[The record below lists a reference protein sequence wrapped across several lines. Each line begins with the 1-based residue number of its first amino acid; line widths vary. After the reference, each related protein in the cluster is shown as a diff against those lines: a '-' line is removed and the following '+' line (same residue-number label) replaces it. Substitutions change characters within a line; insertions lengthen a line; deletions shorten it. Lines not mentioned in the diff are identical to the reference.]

1 MKSFKFNMAQVLR
14 MKLWREEA
22 AKKAMAIEVQ
32 ALEVL
37 KERLRELQEDRSEV
51 LNSGVG
57 KSETEIDY
65 RNRLSIIQ
73 YAQFMGSLIEGQEGE
88 IATQGTKLKE
98 KSDLLLKAMQER
110 KVMEK
115 LRDRKADEYKVM
127 RNRFE
132 YGNLDESSAGFLVR
146 NLDRKSAVE
155 GTFEN

>member
-57 KSETEIDY
+57 TSETEIDY

>member
-37 KERLRELQEDRSEV
+37 KQRLRELQEDRSEV
-51 LNSGVG
+51 LNSGVEA
-57 KSETEIDY
+57 SETEIDY
-65 RNRLSIIQ
+65 RNRLGIIQ

-132 YGNLDESSAGFLVR
+132 YGNLDESTAGFLVR
-146 NLDRKSAVE
+146 NLERNLDME
-155 GTFEN
+155 GNP

>member
-1 MKSFKFNMAQVLR
+1 MAQVLR

-37 KERLRELQEDRSEV
+37 KLRLRELQEDRSEV
-51 LNSGVG
+51 LNSGV
-57 KSETEIDY
+57 EALPTEIDY
-65 RNRLSIIQ
+65 RNRLGIIQ

-88 IATQGTKLKE
+88 IAAQGVKLKE

-115 LRDRKADEYKVM
+115 LRDRKADEYKIM

-146 NLDRKSAVE
+146 NLERNLDME
-155 GTFEN
+155 GIPEN

>member
-1 MKSFKFNMAQVLR
+1 MAQVLR
-14 MKLWREEA
+14 LKLWREES

-37 KERLRELQEDRSEV
+37 KLRLRELQEDRSEV
-51 LNSGVG
+51 LNSSVEA
-57 KSETEIDY
+57 SETEIDY
-65 RNRLSIIQ
+65 RNRLGIIQ

-88 IATQGTKLKE
+88 IAAQGVKLKE

-115 LRDRKADEYKVM
+115 LRDRKADEYKIM

-146 NLDRKSAVE
+146 NLERNLDME
-155 GTFEN
+155 GIPEN

>member
-1 MKSFKFNMAQVLR
+1 MAQVLR

-57 KSETEIDY
+57 TSETEIDY